1 MAKFNSKAVAEMK
14 EVFNKAQYIKREWK
28 TDEECTMTLSEYAEL
43 IDTTMAHIAGNPVII
58 AKERK
63 DGNIFL
69 KMWIPLQGDSGV
81 EYDLSFENDFE
92 EGDEIDKDSLDGGIL
107 NWADRKW
114 RFLTHNFIYKNHYVP
129 NLVDGK
135 ITYFSTTMQ
144 EFGMQL
150 LHFL

>member
-1 MAKFNSKAVAEMK
+1 MAKFNAKAVAEMK

-28 TDEECTMTLSEYAEL
+28 TAEEDKMSLQEYAEL
-43 IDTTMAHIAGNPVII
+43 IDNTMAHVAGNPVII

-92 EGDEIDKDSLDGGIL
+92 EGDEIDKDSLTFCME
-107 NWADRKW
+107 
-114 RFLTHNFIYKNHYVP
+114 RFLDKKHGYATGEI
-129 NLVDGK
+129 L
-135 ITYFSTTMQ
+135 
-144 EFGMQL
+144 
-150 LHFL
+150 

>member
-1 MAKFNSKAVAEMK
+1 MAKFNAKAVAEMK

-28 TDEECTMTLSEYAEL
+28 TDEECTMTLSEYGEL
-43 IDTTMAHIAGNPVII
+43 IDTTMKHVSGNPIII

-92 EGDEIDKDSLDGGIL
+92 EGDEIDKDSLCFCIE
-107 NWADRKW
+107 K
-114 RFLTHNFIYKNHYVP
+114 FLDKKHGYATGTV
-129 NLVDGK
+129 L
-135 ITYFSTTMQ
+135 
-144 EFGMQL
+144 
-150 LHFL
+150 